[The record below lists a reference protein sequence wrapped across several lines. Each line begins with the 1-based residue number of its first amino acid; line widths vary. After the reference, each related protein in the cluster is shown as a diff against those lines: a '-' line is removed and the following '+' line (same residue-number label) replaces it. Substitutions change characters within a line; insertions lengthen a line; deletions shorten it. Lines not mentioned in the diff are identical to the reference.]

1 MDDPTTWMDHSRQGF
16 SVVEL
21 LTVLTIFVVLA
32 TLALSAFVKWLPD
45 LELGKAVRGI
55 KADMQ
60 LTKSLAIRKATPLAL
75 EFSVLANNYTIFTD
89 NGVGG
94 GTPGNCL
101 QDGSE
106 PTLKVVSLPA
116 QVTIAA
122 VNFDGT
128 DRFGFGS
135 RGLPYD
141 SSGGPLDS
149 GRIELRNTLNHSK
162 TIQVDVVGRITIP

>member
-32 TLALSAFVKWLPD
+32 TL
-45 LELGKAVRGI
+45 RGI